1 MSINAEG
8 LNENLNKL
16 NKLLLRRVCICLPL
30 SFSWPHEQSRVGEIS
45 LRTVLPLCC
54 QFQEKS
60 CHSRVI
66 KLTWLV
72 GTTIDST
79 HFTWNFI
86 RNYFGGYA
94 VNIQTNPY
102 LELLEIHLTL
112 INQVYFRFFSAWI
125 CLLNCLLSEENL
137 CLFLVTSLAS
147 YSWIY
152 MLSRLILIIINIA
165 VKMT

>member
-1 MSINAEG
+1 MYLFAFVVFLTARTIKSRR
-8 LNENLNKL
+8 NLAKNGFA
-16 NKLLLRRVCICLPL
+16 LLIC
-30 SFSWPHEQSRVGEIS
+30 G
-45 LRTVLPLCC
+45 
-54 QFQEKS
+54 QFQLEKS

-86 RNYFGGYA
+86 RNYFRGYA
-94 VNIQTNPY
+94 VNIQTNLC

-112 INQVYFRFFSAWI
+112 INQAYFRFFSAWI
-125 CLLNCLLSEENL
+125 CLLNCLLSEEDL

-152 MLSRLILIIINIA
+152 MSSRLILIIMNIA